1 MRRSAAASAAGDAP
15 KSLRAAVEEAKSVKR
30 KDREAQAIDRAV
42 ARVTRDMDRVDF
54 SSDRR
59 GALERREKVALGAAT
74 AVAAGATLTAAAP
87 AAAVAAG
94 AAATAAIG
102 GYKEWGALRAA
113 ANAHEVSAVAVSAA
127 AEAEEILAGAER
139 VKSVLPVCVVLGATA
154 LAPQLVG
161 ARFTGTRR
169 ARDGRRADPRV
180 LRRGAALGA
189 ASEIQHADHGGTG
202 DAAVVC
208 GSVRGRAESHTC
220 LIGVPRGVHPRGV
233 RGRGGGAGLEEK
245 VRQGPS
251 AREEALCYE

>member
-1 MRRSAAASAAGDAP
+1 MAAWRAVLLIVSSSALTTP
-15 KSLRAAVEEAKSVKR
+15 PTQSLRKAIDEAKSVKR

-113 ANAHEVSAVAVSAA
+113 ANAHEVSAVAVRAA
-127 AEAEEILAGAER
+127 ADAEEILAGAER

-154 LAPQLVG
+154 TALSSSAPALLELLEP
-161 ARFTGTRR
+161 ATARNRFTPARGTAGAPPRRPAPPPAEDQPIPPANNR
-169 ARDGRRADPRV
+169 ARDTDEVRRRRV
-180 LRRGAALGA
+180 
-189 ASEIQHADHGGTG
+189 
-202 DAAVVC
+202 
-208 GSVRGRAESHTC
+208 
-220 LIGVPRGVHPRGV
+220 
-233 RGRGGGAGLEEK
+233 
-245 VRQGPS
+245 
-251 AREEALCYE
+251 ARFG